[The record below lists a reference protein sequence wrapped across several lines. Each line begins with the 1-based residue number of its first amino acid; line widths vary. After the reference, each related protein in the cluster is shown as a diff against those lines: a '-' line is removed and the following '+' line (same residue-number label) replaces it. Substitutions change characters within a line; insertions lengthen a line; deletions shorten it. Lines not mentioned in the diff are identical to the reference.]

1 MSGTFRGTF
10 NTGNDSDR
18 ISEELFDAFNM
29 DDYGDDREMRHRSRS
44 SAGRPPQNRA
54 QSSGRSQAP
63 ASRKKKRKDRQ
74 LIAMVGLSVLAF
86 LLIAEILLGIFILD
100 IRVFPVL
107 AVLIMSLAIGLILGP
122 SFIVAPILIVVVE
135 IAAGIFAGQWVLAVM
150 GAVLLAGAQVMYYL
164 LK

>member
-29 DDYGDDREMRHRSRS
+29 DDYDGSREVRQRSRS
-44 SAGRPPQNRA
+44 NDRPVKNTRGNSCGRRPAPT
-54 QSSGRSQAP
+54 GR
-63 ASRKKKRKDRQ
+63 RKKRKDRQ

-86 LLIAEILLGIFILD
+86 VLIVEILLGIFLLMVPAVAAIS
-100 IRVFPVL
+100 VL
-107 AVLIMSLAIGLILGP
+107 LMNLAIGLILGP
-122 SFIVAPILIVVVE
+122 CFIVAPIIIVAVE
-135 IAAGIFAGQWVLAVM
+135 IAAGIFAGQWVLALM
-150 GAVLLAGAQVMYYL
+150 GALLLAGAQVMCFL